1 MIYKIDNDYYIYR
14 DRKYIKIIAKLDKD
28 EVSLT
33 PNSDNEFIEDNG
45 DIKAKN
51 ITIDDIKKDLQ
62 EKANDNEE
70 TIRSKYKY
78 NRDR

>member
-28 EVSLT
+28 EVSFA
-33 PNSDNEFIEDNG
+33 PDDNTFIEDNG
-45 DIKAKN
+45 NVKAKT

-62 EKANDNEE
+62 KSNDKEI
-70 TIRSKYKY
+70 IRNKYSKY
-78 NRDR
+78 DR

>member
-33 PNSDNEFIEDNG
+33 PDNTFIEDNG
-45 DIKAKN
+45 DVNAKT

-62 EKANDNEE
+62 KSNNKE
-70 TIRSKYKY
+70 TSRNKYSKY
-78 NRDR
+78 DR

>member
-51 ITIDDIKKDLQ
+51 VTIDDIKKDLQ
-62 EKANDNEE
+62 EEANDNKEI
-70 TIRSKYKY
+70 IRSKYKY

>member
-28 EVSLT
+28 EVSLA
-33 PNSDNEFIEDNG
+33 PDNNEFIEDNG

-51 ITIDDIKKDLQ
+51 MTIDDIKKDLQ
-62 EKANDNEE
+62 KSNNKE
-70 TIRSKYKY
+70 TSRNKYSKY
-78 NRDR
+78 DR

>member
-33 PNSDNEFIEDNG
+33 PDNTFIEDNG
-45 DIKAKN
+45 NVNAK
-51 ITIDDIKKDLQ
+51 TVAIDDIKKDLQ
-62 EKANDNEE
+62 KSNDKEISRNKY
-70 TIRSKYKY
+70 SKY
-78 NRDR
+78 DR